1 MNTQMDDLNLTLFS
15 LSISEV
21 RKKKDIT
28 SHGCAVIFFQII
40 RDAAG
45 APDVLTR
52 LEGPQPN
59 PIDGAADAVISE
71 YES

>member
-1 MNTQMDDLNLTLFS
+1 MGENVNFS
-15 LSISEV
+15 QFCCHL
-21 RKKKDIT
+21 
-28 SHGCAVIFFQII
+28 FQII

-59 PIDGAADAVISE
+59 PGDGTADAVISE

>member
-1 MNTQMDDLNLTLFS
+1 MNTQMNDLNLTLFS

-21 RKKKDIT
+21 RKKNF
-28 SHGCAVIFFQII
+28 SWLCCHFFQII

-59 PIDGAADAVISE
+59 PVDGAADAVISE

>member
-1 MNTQMDDLNLTLFS
+1 MVVLFT

-21 RKKKDIT
+21 CKQIKQNF
-28 SHGCAVIFFQII
+28 SWLCCLFFQII
-40 RDAAG
+40 RDATG

-59 PIDGAADAVISE
+59 PIDGIFVTLNHWNGFISI
-71 YES
+71 YE